1 MLYVIKYLHKY
12 VKVGVFMVDLIVI
25 GAGPAGLTAALYA
38 LRAGKT
44 VTVLEKG
51 VFGGQMTYS
60 PKLENYP
67 GFLEISGNEL
77 ADKMMEQVLSHGAE
91 LEMETVTAI
100 ETVGE
105 TKKVITENGHFEAKA
120 VIVATGAAH
129 RHLGVEGE
137 EALIGNGISFCA
149 VCDGDF
155 YKGQTVAVIGGG
167 NSALQEALLLSKTSS
182 RVIIV
187 QNLSVLTGEQTSV
200 DKVLAT
206 DNIEVIFNSVVTGF
220 EADTALKGVKIK
232 NTENGE
238 EQLIPCEGVFVAIG
252 LIPDTAPFRDVI
264 ELDSYGYVKADE
276 SCLTNIP
283 GVFTAGDCRTKA
295 IRQISTAISDG
306 AAAALAACKYIG

>member
-1 MLYVIKYLHKY
+1 MLYVIKYLQYY
-12 VKVGVFMVDLIVI
+12 VKVGVNMVDLIVI

-105 TKKVITENGHFEAKA
+105 TKKVITEGGYFEAKA

-137 EALIGNGISFCA
+137 EELIGNGISFCA

-182 RVIIV
+182 KVIIV
-187 QNLSVLTGEQTSV
+187 QNLSMLTGEQTSV
-200 DKVLAT
+200 DKVLST
-206 DNIEVIFNSVVTGF
+206 DNIEVIYNSVVTGF
-220 EADTALKGVKIK
+220 EADTSLKGVKIK
-232 NTENGE
+232 NTENGG
-238 EQLIPCEGVFVAIG
+238 EQLIVCDGVFVAIG
-252 LIPDTAPFRDVI
+252 LVPDTAPFKDVI

-283 GVFTAGDCRTKA
+283 GVFTAGDCRTKS

>member
-1 MLYVIKYLHKY
+1 MKD
-12 VKVGVFMVDLIVI
+12 GVNMVDLIVI

-51 VFGGQMTYS
+51 VFGGQMTFS

-77 ADKMMEQVLSHGAE
+77 ADKMVEQVLSHGAE
-91 LEMETVTAI
+91 FEMETVTAI

-105 TKKVITENGHFEAKA
+105 TKKVITENAYFEAKA
-120 VIVATGAAH
+120 VIIATGAMH

-137 EALIGNGISFCA
+137 EELIGNGISFCA

-155 YKGQTVAVIGGG
+155 YKGQVVAVIGGG

-182 RVIIV
+182 KVIIV
-187 QNLSVLTGEQTSV
+187 QNLSVLTGEQTGI
-200 DKVLAT
+200 DKVLSS
-206 DNIEVIFNSVVTGF
+206 DNIEVIYNSVVTGF
-220 EADTALKGVKIK
+220 EADASLRGVKIK

-238 EQLIPCEGVFVAIG
+238 ESSVSCAGVFVAIG
-252 LIPDTAPFRDVI
+252 LIPDTKPFKEI
-264 ELDSYGYVKADE
+264 TELDGYGYIKADE
-276 SCLTNIP
+276 NCLTNIP
-283 GVFTAGDCRTKA
+283 GIFTAGDCRTKSV
-295 IRQISTAISDG
+295 RQISTAIADG
-306 AAAALAACKYIG
+306 ANAALAACKYIG

>member
-1 MLYVIKYLHKY
+1 M
-12 VKVGVFMVDLIVI
+12 
-25 GAGPAGLTAALYA
+25 
-38 LRAGKT
+38 
-44 VTVLEKG
+44 
-51 VFGGQMTYS
+51 
-60 PKLENYP
+60 
-67 GFLEISGNEL
+67 
-77 ADKMMEQVLSHGAE
+77 
-91 LEMETVTAI
+91 
-100 ETVGE
+100 
-105 TKKVITENGHFEAKA
+105 
-120 VIVATGAAH
+120 
-129 RHLGVEGE
+129 
-137 EALIGNGISFCA
+137 
-149 VCDGDF
+149 
-155 YKGQTVAVIGGG
+155 
-167 NSALQEALLLSKTSS
+167 
-182 RVIIV
+182 
-187 QNLSVLTGEQTSV
+187 

-238 EQLIPCEGVFVAIG
+238 EQIIPCEGVFVAIG

>member
-1 MLYVIKYLHKY
+1 
-12 VKVGVFMVDLIVI
+12 MVDLIVI

-51 VFGGQMTYS
+51 VFGGQMTFS

-105 TKKVITENGHFEAKA
+105 TKKVITESGYFEAKA

-137 EALIGNGISFCA
+137 EELIGNGISFCA

-182 RVIIV
+182 KVIIV
-187 QNLSVLTGEQTSV
+187 QNLSMLTGEQTSV
-200 DKVLAT
+200 DKVLDT
-206 DNIEVIFNSVVTGF
+206 DNIEVIYNSVVTGF
-220 EADTALKGVKIK
+220 DAESTLKGVKIK
-232 NTENGE
+232 NTENAD
-238 EQLIPCEGVFVAIG
+238 EQLIPCDGVFVAIG
-252 LIPDTAPFRDVI
+252 LIPDTAPFKNVI

-283 GVFTAGDCRTKA
+283 GVFTAGDCRTKS

>member
-1 MLYVIKYLHKY
+1 
-12 VKVGVFMVDLIVI
+12 MVDLIVI

-51 VFGGQMTYS
+51 VFGGQMTFS

-105 TKKVITENGHFEAKA
+105 TKKVITEGGYFEAKA

-137 EALIGNGISFCA
+137 EELIGNGISFCA

-182 RVIIV
+182 KVIIV
-187 QNLSVLTGEQTSV
+187 QNLSILTGEQTSV
-200 DKVLAT
+200 DKVLTT
-206 DNIEVIFNSVVTGF
+206 DNIEVIYNSVVTGF
-220 EADTALKGVKIK
+220 EADTSLKGVKIK

-238 EQLIPCEGVFVAIG
+238 EQLISCDGVFVAIG
-252 LIPDTAPFRDVI
+252 LVPDTAPFRDVI
-264 ELDSYGYVKADE
+264 ELDTYGYVRADE

-283 GVFTAGDCRTKA
+283 GVFTAGDCRTKSV
-295 IRQISTAISDG
+295 RQISTAISDG

>member
-1 MLYVIKYLHKY
+1 MLYVIKYLQYY
-12 VKVGVFMVDLIVI
+12 VKVGVNMVDLIVI

-51 VFGGQMTYS
+51 VFGGQMTFS

-105 TKKVITENGHFEAKA
+105 TKKVITESGYFEAKA

-137 EALIGNGISFCA
+137 EELIGNGISFCA

-182 RVIIV
+182 KVIIV
-187 QNLSVLTGEQTSV
+187 QNLSMLTGEQTSV
-200 DKVLAT
+200 DKVLDT
-206 DNIEVIFNSVVTGF
+206 DNIEVIYNSVVTGF
-220 EADTALKGVKIK
+220 DAESTLKGVKIK
-232 NTENGE
+232 NTENAD
-238 EQLIPCEGVFVAIG
+238 EQLIPCDGVFVAIG
-252 LIPDTAPFRDVI
+252 LIPDTAPFKNVI

-283 GVFTAGDCRTKA
+283 GVFTAGDCRTKS

>member
-1 MLYVIKYLHKY
+1 
-12 VKVGVFMVDLIVI
+12 MVDLIVI

-105 TKKVITENGHFEAKA
+105 TKKVITENGYFEAKA

-137 EALIGNGISFCA
+137 EELIGNGISFCA

-238 EQLIPCEGVFVAIG
+238 EQIIPCEGVFVAIG

>member
-1 MLYVIKYLHKY
+1 
-12 VKVGVFMVDLIVI
+12 MVDLIVI

-38 LRAGKT
+38 LRAGKS

-105 TKKVITENGHFEAKA
+105 TKKVITENGYFEAKA
-120 VIVATGAAH
+120 VIIATGAAH
-129 RHLGVEGE
+129 RHLSVEGE
-137 EALIGNGISFCA
+137 EELIGNGISFCA

-182 RVIIV
+182 KVIIV
-187 QNLSVLTGEQTSV
+187 QNLSVLTGEQTGI
-200 DKVLAT
+200 DKVFAT
-206 DNIEVIFNSVVTGF
+206 ENIEVIYNSVVTGF
-220 EADTALKGVKIK
+220 EADSSLTGVKIK
-232 NTENGE
+232 NTETGE
-238 EQLIPCEGVFVAIG
+238 EQLISCSGVFVAIG
-252 LIPDTAPFRDVI
+252 LIPDTKPFKELI

-295 IRQISTAISDG
+295 VRQISTAISDG
-306 AAAALAACKYIG
+306 AGAALAACKYIG

>member
-1 MLYVIKYLHKY
+1 MKD
-12 VKVGVFMVDLIVI
+12 GVNMVDLIVI

-38 LRAGKT
+38 LRAGKS

-51 VFGGQMTYS
+51 VFGGQMTFS

-67 GFLEISGNEL
+67 GFIEISGNEL

-105 TKKVITENGHFEAKA
+105 TKKVITENGYFEAKA
-120 VIVATGAAH
+120 VIIATGAAH

-137 EALIGNGISFCA
+137 EELIGNGISFCA

-182 RVIIV
+182 KVIIV
-187 QNLSVLTGEQTSV
+187 QNLSVLTGEQTGI
-200 DKVLAT
+200 DKVLEA
-206 DNIEVIFNSVVTGF
+206 DNIEVIYNSVVTGF
-220 EADTALKGVKIK
+220 EADSSLTGVKIK
-232 NTENGE
+232 NTETNE
-238 EQLIPCEGVFVAIG
+238 EQLISCSGVFVAIG
-252 LIPDTAPFRDVI
+252 LVPDTKPFGELV

-276 SCLTNIP
+276 SCLTNIQ
-283 GVFTAGDCRTKA
+283 GVFTAGDCRTKSV
-295 IRQISTAISDG
+295 RQISTAISDG

>member
-1 MLYVIKYLHKY
+1 
-12 VKVGVFMVDLIVI
+12 MVDLIVI

-51 VFGGQMTYS
+51 VFGGQMTFS

-105 TKKVITENGHFEAKA
+105 TKKVITENGYFEAKA

-137 EALIGNGISFCA
+137 EELIGNGISFCA

-182 RVIIV
+182 KVIIV
-187 QNLSVLTGEQTSV
+187 QNLSMLTGEQTSV
-200 DKVLAT
+200 DKVLDT
-206 DNIEVIFNSVVTGF
+206 DNIEVIFDSVVTGF
-220 EADTALKGVKIK
+220 EADTALKGVKIR

-238 EQLIPCEGVFVAIG
+238 EQIITCNGVFVAIG
-252 LIPDTAPFRDVI
+252 LVPDTKPFKEII

-295 IRQISTAISDG
+295 VRQISTAISDG